1 MGERAGRPAGP
12 GTGKVTAS
20 HRSRD
25 AIIYVRQSTFT
36 QTQENT
42 ESLALQYELRRY
54 ATELGWGEDQI
65 SVIDDDLARSAS
77 STDGRLGFTD
87 LVAAVGLGRAGIIVG
102 REVSRLARN
111 NTDWYQVLDLCSIT
125 DTLIADVDGIYHP
138 GDFNDRLVLGLKGQM
153 AEAELH
159 MLRMRLT
166 AALRHKAARG
176 ELRQLL
182 PVGLDYDDDGQ
193 VMLSPDEA
201 VRSAISQVYALF
213 GRLGSARQ
221 VMMTLRE
228 QGLRLP
234 RRKAGARR
242 ITWAEASY
250 PAVHDFLTN
259 PAYAGAFA
267 FGKTTTRTEIAGGK
281 KITRH
286 RQLPQDQWEVL
297 IPGHHPGYITW
308 EEYLAN
314 EAKLAA
320 NRTNA
325 GARPPREGTALC
337 QGIVFCG
344 ACGRSMQV
352 RYQDRLPRYECG
364 HSRADHVATPL
375 CGSVRADTIDA
386 VAAGALLAAV
396 APDQVAL
403 ALAAAGEVTDR
414 HRRSVRA
421 AELAAERAR
430 YAADR
435 AERAFLACE
444 PENRLVARTL
454 EARWEAR
461 LTDLAEA
468 EAALA
473 VQAQARPELPGP
485 DQLAATIADLP
496 ALWAAPTTSDRDR
509 KRLLRALLA
518 DVTLTPSA
526 SDPTQILVGLRWK
539 SGASQQ
545 VQVTRRKNA
554 YQLRSTDPA
563 AIELARR
570 IGPGL
575 DNNTLAGALNDAGHR
590 TVTGQP
596 FDGVAAGNL
605 RSYHHIPYPGLLED
619 GEMTPRQVA
628 QLIGVSTGTIHYWIN
643 AGYLTA
649 RRGPAG
655 RWCIP
660 FPPDVEA
667 ACRERAA
674 GSAHQHR
681 DTDPAPRREHELSIA
696 DAARRLGVK
705 PDVIYNWAQWGHIPA
720 RRGDAGRLW
729 IDFTPAVERACL
741 ERIASSYKLPDD
753 IRTQAAQRLERN
765 AV

>member
-1 MGERAGRPAGP
+1 MFAAFTATGSAYGVAGAFAGRRFPRRAYGGVWAG
-12 GTGKVTAS
+12 
-20 HRSRD
+20 
-25 AIIYVRQSTFT
+25 Q
-36 QTQENT
+36 
-42 ESLALQYELRRY
+42 LR
-54 ATELGWGEDQI
+54 W
-65 SVIDDDLARSAS
+65 
-77 STDGRLGFTD
+77 GRLTH
-87 LVAAVGLGRAGIIVG
+87 ARAAGI
-102 REVSRLARN
+102 
-111 NTDWYQVLDLCSIT
+111 
-125 DTLIADVDGIYHP
+125 
-138 GDFNDRLVLGLKGQM
+138 
-153 AEAELH
+153 
-159 MLRMRLT
+159 LR
-166 AALRHKAARG
+166 
-176 ELRQLL
+176 
-182 PVGLDYDDDGQ
+182 
-193 VMLSPDEA
+193 
-201 VRSAISQVYALF
+201 
-213 GRLGSARQ
+213 
-221 VMMTLRE
+221 
-228 QGLRLP
+228 
-234 RRKAGARR
+234 
-242 ITWAEASY
+242 
-250 PAVHDFLTN
+250 N
-259 PAYAGAFA
+259 PAYAGAYV
-267 FGKTTTRTEIAGGK
+267 FGR
-281 KITRH
+281 RRS
-286 RQLPQDQWEVL
+286 RQVVDPDGLVRSSVTLLPRDQWEVL
-297 IPGHHPGYITW
+297 IPGHHQGYITW
-308 EEYLAN
+308 EAYLAN

-396 APDQVAL
+396 APDQVTL

-435 AERAFLACE
+435 AERAFVACE
-444 PENRLVARTL
+444 PENRLVARSL

-485 DQLAATIADLP
+485 DQLAAAIADLP
-496 ALWAAPTTSDRDR
+496 ALWAARTTSDRDR
-509 KRLLRALLA
+509 KRLLRTLLA

-526 SDPTQILVGLRWK
+526 GDPTQISVGLRWK

-554 YQLRSTDPA
+554 IQLRSTDPA

-575 DNNTLAGALNDAGHR
+575 DNNALAGALNDAGHR
-590 TVTGQP
+590 TGTGQP

-605 RSYHHIPYPGLLED
+605 RSYHHIPYPGLLD
-619 GEMTPRQVA
+619 AGELTPRQVA
-628 QLIGVSTGTIHYWIN
+628 QLTGVSTGTIHYWIN
-643 AGYLTA
+643 AGYLPA

-667 ACRERAA
+667 ACRNRAA
-674 GSAHQHR
+674 GSPHQHH
-681 DTDPAPRREHELSIA
+681 DTGQAPRRDGELSIA
-696 DAARRLGVK
+696 EIASRLGVK
-705 PDVIYNWAQWGHIPA
+705 PDVIYAWAEWGHLPA
-720 RRGDAGRLW
+720 RRGSGGRLW
-729 IDFTPAVERACL
+729 IDFTADVEHACL
-741 ERIASSYKLPDD
+741 ERITRSYKLPAD
-753 IRTQAAQRLERN
+753 IKAQAAHHLERKS
-765 AV
+765 V

>member
-1 MGERAGRPAGP
+1 VIRGEQKVTRSHLERA
-12 GTGKVTAS
+12 
-20 HRSRD
+20 
-25 AIIYVRQSTFT
+25 AIVYVRQSTLM
-36 QTQENT
+36 QVREHT
-42 ESLALQYELRRY
+42 ES
-54 ATELGWGEDQI
+54 
-65 SVIDDDLARSAS
+65 
-77 STDGRLGFTD
+77 
-87 LVAAVGLGRAGIIVG
+87 
-102 REVSRLARN
+102 
-111 NTDWYQVLDLCSIT
+111 
-125 DTLIADVDGIYHP
+125 
-138 GDFNDRLVLGLKGQM
+138 
-153 AEAELH
+153 
-159 MLRMRLT
+159 
-166 AALRHKAARG
+166 
-176 ELRQLL
+176 
-182 PVGLDYDDDGQ
+182 
-193 VMLSPDEA
+193 
-201 VRSAISQVYALF
+201 
-213 GRLGSARQ
+213 
-221 VMMTLRE
+221 TLR
-228 QGLRLP
+228 P
-234 RRKAGARR
+234 
-242 ITWAEASY
+242 
-250 PAVHDFLTN
+250 
-259 PAYAGAFA
+259 
-267 FGKTTTRTEIAGGK
+267 
-281 KITRH
+281 
-286 RQLPQDQWEVL
+286 
-297 IPGHHPGYITW
+297 
-308 EEYLAN
+308 
-314 EAKLAA
+314 
-320 NRTNA
+320 
-325 GARPPREGTALC
+325 ALC

-386 VAAGALLAAV
+386 VAADALLAAV

-485 DQLAATIADLP
+485 DQLAAAIADLA

-509 KRLLRALLA
+509 KRLLRTLLA
-518 DVTLTPSA
+518 DVTITPSA

-545 VQVTRRKNA
+545 VRVTRRKNA
-554 YQLRSTDPA
+554 FQLRSTDPA

-575 DNNTLAGALNDAGHR
+575 DNNALAGALNDAGHR
-590 TVTGQP
+590 TGTGQP

-619 GEMTPRQVA
+619 GELTPRQVA
-628 QLIGVSTGTIHYWIN
+628 QLTGVSTDTIHYWIN

-667 ACRERAA
+667 ACRDRAA
-674 GSAHQHR
+674 SSAHQHR
-681 DTDPAPRREHELSIA
+681 DTDPAPRRQQELSIT

-705 PDVIYNWAQWGHIPA
+705 PDVIYAWAQWGHIPA

-729 IDFTPAVERACL
+729 IDFTPDLERACL
-741 ERIASSYKLPDD
+741 ERIASSYKLPEA
-753 IRTQAAQRLERN
+753 IKTQAAQRLERK

>member
-1 MGERAGRPAGP
+1 VIRGEQKVTRSHLERA
-12 GTGKVTAS
+12 
-20 HRSRD
+20 
-25 AIIYVRQSTFT
+25 AIVYVRQSTLM
-36 QTQENT
+36 QVREHT
-42 ESLALQYELRRY
+42 ESTLRQYDLAAQAAR
-54 ATELGWGEDQI
+54 LGWAAGGIE
-65 SVIDDDLARSAS
+65 VIDADLGLSGRSA
-77 STDGRLGFTD
+77 THRDGFKQ
-87 LVAAVGLGRAGIIVG
+87 LVARVCLGEVGAVFGL
-102 REVSRLARN
+102 EVSRLARSN
-111 NTDWYQVLDLCSIT
+111 ADLARLLELARLT
-125 DTLIADVDGIYHP
+125 ATLVIDSDGVYDLSDI
-138 GDFNDRLVLGLKGQM
+138 NDRLLLGLKSQM
-153 AEAELH
+153 SEAELH
-159 MLRMRLT
+159 WLTSRLNESER
-166 AALRHKAARG
+166 AAARRG
-176 ELRQLL
+176 ELRVPL
-182 PVGLDYDDDGQ
+182 PVGFVYDDEANVVID
-193 VMLSPDEA
+193 PDEEVA
-201 VRSAISQVYALF
+201 AAISDVFAAF
-213 GRLGSARQ
+213 TATGSAYG
-221 VMMTLRE
+221 V
-228 QGLRLP
+228 
-234 RRKAGARR
+234 
-242 ITWAEASY
+242 
-250 PAVHDFLTN
+250 
-259 PAYAGAFA
+259 AGAFA
-267 FGKTTTRTEIAGGK
+267 GRRFPRRAYGGVWAGQLRWGRLTHARAAGILRNPVYAGAYVFGR
-281 KITRH
+281 RRS
-286 RQLPQDQWEVL
+286 RQVVHPDGSVHSSVTLLPRDQWEVL
-297 IPGHHPGYITW
+297 IPGHHAGYITW
-308 EEYLAN
+308 EAYLAN

-364 HSRADHVATPL
+364 HSRADHVATSL

-386 VAAGALLAAV
+386 VAADALIAAV
-396 APDQVAL
+396 VPDQVAL

-421 AELAAERAR
+421 AELAVERAR

-435 AERAFLACE
+435 AERAFVACE

-473 VQAQARPELPGP
+473 VQAQAQPALPGP

-496 ALWAAPTTSDRDR
+496 ALWAAPTTSDKDR
-509 KRLLRALLA
+509 KRLLRTLLA

-526 SDPTQILVGLRWK
+526 SDSAQISVGLRWK

-554 YQLRSTDPA
+554 YQLRATSPA

-575 DNNTLAGALNDAGHR
+575 DNNALAGALNDAGHR
-590 TVTGQP
+590 TGTGQP

-619 GEMTPRQVA
+619 GEHTPRQVA
-628 QLIGVSTGTIHYWIN
+628 QIIGVSTGTIHYWIN

-667 ACRERAA
+667 DCRHRAA
-674 GSAHQHR
+674 GSPHQHH
-681 DTDPAPRREHELSIA
+681 DTGQGPRRDEELSVA
-696 DAARRLGVK
+696 EVAGRLGVK
-705 PDVIYNWAQWGHIPA
+705 PDVIYTWAEWGHLPA
-720 RRGDAGRLW
+720 RRGSGGRLW
-729 IDFTPAVERACL
+729 IRFTADVEHACL
-741 ERIASSYKLPDD
+741 ERITRSYKLPAE
-753 IRTQAAQRLERN
+753 IKTQAAHHLERK